1 MAPVAPER
9 GDRLIPVSGLA
20 AFWSWLRW
28 EMGRRI
34 ELDGPIRLIILER
47 LVKSTLLVLGG
58 IALLTLSAGTDLH
71 RLAAD
76 LQVQLGLE
84 PGRHLWRRVVTW
96 ALARLGRHPDAIGV
110 AAILYGL
117 LEAVE
122 GVGLIMR
129 RRWAEYLVVLATSAF
144 LPVEVSE
151 VLHRPT
157 PVKAG
162 ALVVNL
168 VIVVYLAWRKR
179 LFVERPGRVPSA
191 VAA

>member
-1 MAPVAPER
+1 
-9 GDRLIPVSGLA
+9 VSRLA
-20 AFWSWLRW
+20 ALWSWLRW

-34 ELDGPIRLIILER
+34 ELDGPVRLIILER
-47 LVKSTLLVLGG
+47 LVKATVLVLGG
-58 IALLTLSAGTDLH
+58 VALLVLSSGTDLH

-84 PGRHLWRRVVTW
+84 PGRHLWRGALTW
-96 ALARLGRHPDAIGV
+96 ALDRIGRHPDAVGV
-110 AAILYGL
+110 AAVLYGL
-117 LEAVE
+117 LEAAE

-129 RRWAEYLVVLATSAF
+129 RRWAEYLVVLATAAF
-144 LPVEVSE
+144 LPPEVSE

-157 PVKAG
+157 PAKLG
-162 ALVVNL
+162 ALLVNV

-191 VAA
+191 AAA

>member
-1 MAPVAPER
+1 MSSLRALR
-9 GDRLIPVSGLA
+9 
-20 AFWSWLRW
+20 SWLRW

-34 ELDGPIRLIILER
+34 RLDGPIRLIILER
-47 LVKSTLLVLGG
+47 LVKATVLVLGG
-58 IALLTLSAGTDLH
+58 IALIALSAGTDLH
-71 RLAAD
+71 RLAGD
-76 LQVQLGLE
+76 LQSQLGLE
-84 PGRHLWRRVVTW
+84 PGRHLWRRALTW
-96 ALARLGRHPDAIGV
+96 TLDRLGAHPNALG
-110 AAILYGL
+110 AAAVVYGL

-122 GVGLIMR
+122 GVGLMMR

-168 VIVVYLAWRKR
+168 AIVVYLAWRKR
-179 LFVERPGRVPSA
+179 LFVERPERSPSA
-191 VAA
+191 AAAA

>member
-1 MAPVAPER
+1 
-9 GDRLIPVSGLA
+9 
-20 AFWSWLRW
+20 
-28 EMGRRI
+28 MGRRI

-47 LVKSTLLVLGG
+47 LVKGTVLVLGG
-58 IALLTLSAGTDLH
+58 VALLVLSAGTDLH
-71 RLAAD
+71 RVAAD

-84 PGRHLWRRVVTW
+84 PGRHLWRRALTW
-96 ALARLGRHPDAIGV
+96 ALDRLGAHPNAVGI
-110 AAILYGL
+110 AAVLYGL
-117 LEAVE
+117 LEGVE

-157 PVKAG
+157 PAKVG

-168 VIVVYLAWRKR
+168 AIVVYLAWRKR
-179 LFVERPGRVPSA
+179 LFVERPERRTSNA
-191 VAA
+191 DAA